1 MNNIGSRN
9 YILAKRRAAML
20 GDTWYETLGKGVLNV
35 GSSVL
40 NWYGGASQ
48 TKAYENALTAVTS
61 VATTKVDY
69 IKIALIGGGI
79 LAAVLL
85 LRKA

>member
-9 YILAKRRAAML
+9 YILAKRRAATL
-20 GDTWYETLGKGVLNV
+20 GDTWYETAGKGLLNI
-35 GSSVL
+35 GGSVL
-40 NWYGGASQ
+40 NWYGGAKQSEV
-48 TKAYENALTAVTS
+48 YEKALTAVAS
-61 VATTKVDY
+61 TKAIDY
-69 IKIALIGGGI
+69 TKIALIGGGI